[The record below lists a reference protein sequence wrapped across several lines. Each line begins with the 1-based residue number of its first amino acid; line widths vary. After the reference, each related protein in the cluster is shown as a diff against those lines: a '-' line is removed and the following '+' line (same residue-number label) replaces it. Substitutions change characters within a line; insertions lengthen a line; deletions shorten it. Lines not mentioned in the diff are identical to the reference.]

1 MIKITGIC
9 VKVSYL
15 QLTIGD
21 QQGKEGKK
29 SSEKAH
35 RRHDPT
41 EQLKSEED
49 IYTGR

>member
-1 MIKITGIC
+1 MIKITSIC
-9 VKVSYL
+9 MKVSYS

-29 SSEKAH
+29 SSEKTH

-41 EQLKSEED
+41 GQLKNKED
-49 IYTGR
+49 IYTRR